1 MTFEE
6 IVRLYSSACGEAP
19 AAYAERWLHITD
31 AYRKVCAKLDLQQLE
46 EDVSVLTTTA
56 GVDWVALPTAVFH
69 VLSLHNTSAGF
80 PVQPE
85 PSGMRGRE
93 RYLDEDTGIPSEGIV
108 RYYAVT
114 AQRIYLRQTPDD
126 VYELNL
132 RYKIQPTAI
141 SDSDLAS
148 SPATPSQWDMA
159 IIAGAAASFMRLHPD
174 TDASYGEG
182 QLPRSVLLDQAA
194 DKATAEIPLP
204 KGRELFDQRSRMYIP
219 VFLRTR

>member
-1 MTFEE
+1 
-6 IVRLYSSACGEAP
+6 
-19 AAYAERWLHITD
+19 
-31 AYRKVCAKLDLQQLE
+31 
-46 EDVSVLTTTA
+46 
-56 GVDWVALPTAVFH
+56 
-69 VLSLHNTSAGF
+69 
-80 PVQPE
+80 
-85 PSGMRGRE
+85 
-93 RYLDEDTGIPSEGIV
+93 
-108 RYYAVT
+108 VT

-141 SDSDLAS
+141 SDTDLAS

-194 DKATAEIPLP
+194 DKATAEIPMP
-204 KGRELFDQRSRMYIP
+204 KYKENFDQRSRMYIP